1 MKPRV
6 EVPARPAATA
16 PRNGIR
22 LDEIDLTLV
31 RELQSDA
38 RQSNVAL
45 ARKVKLTEGAVRRRI
60 DNLLTRGAL
69 RIVAVAD
76 PETLGLHTHAVIGL
90 RVDIDRIEPL
100 SDELAGM
107 RELSYVYQTA
117 GQFDIIVVGFF
128 ASTEQLRVFLTKR
141 LGQLHGVKGT
151 DTYVVLRTMKR
162 SLRWGEVVTEE
173 AQAARAAFAEPE
185 RIARPGPRRTAVRSS
200 E

>member
-1 MKPRV
+1 VKS
-6 EVPARPAATA
+6 
-16 PRNGIR
+16 R

-60 DNLLTRGAL
+60 DNLLARGAL

-100 SDELAGM
+100 SDELASM

-141 LGQLHGVKGT
+141 LGQLQGVKGT

-173 AQAARAAFAEPE
+173 AQAARAAFADT
-185 RIARPGPRRTAVRSS
+185 RGAVRPGPRRTADRSS

>member
-1 MKPRV
+1 MKARV
-6 EVPARPAATA
+6 GAPPQRAPTARS
-16 PRNGIR
+16 GIR

-100 SDELAGM
+100 SDELANM

-128 ASTEQLRVFLTKR
+128 ASTEQLRVFLIKR
-141 LGQLHGVKGT
+141 LGQLQGVKGT

-173 AQAARAAFAEPE
+173 AQAARASFAEAEEAE
-185 RIARPGPRRTAVRSS
+185 RPRARRTADRSH

>member
-6 EVPARPAATA
+6 GGQTRLAAAARS
-16 PRNGIR
+16 GIR

-69 RIVAVAD
+69 RIVAVAE
-76 PETLGLHTHAVIGL
+76 PEILGLHTHAVIGL

-100 SDELAGM
+100 SDELASM

-128 ASTEQLRVFLTKR
+128 ASTEQLRMFLIKR
-141 LGQLHGVKGT
+141 LGQLQGVKGT

-173 AQAARAAFAEPE
+173 AQAARAAFAGAD
-185 RIARPGPRRTAVRSS
+185 RADRPRPHRTADRSR

>member
-6 EVPARPAATA
+6 GVPAQPGAISRS
-16 PRNGIR
+16 GIR

-60 DNLLTRGAL
+60 DNLLTRGTL

-100 SDELAGM
+100 SDELANM

-128 ASTEQLRVFLTKR
+128 ASTEQLRVFLIKR
-141 LGQLHGVKGT
+141 LGQLQGVKGT

-173 AQAARAAFAEPE
+173 AQAARAAFAEAE
-185 RIARPGPRRTAVRSS
+185 QTQRPRGRRTADRSH

>member
-1 MKPRV
+1 
-6 EVPARPAATA
+6 VP
-16 PRNGIR
+16 
-22 LDEIDLTLV
+22 LDEVDFALV
-31 RELQSDA
+31 REMQSDA

-76 PETLGLHTHAVIGL
+76 PEALGLNTHAVIGL

-100 SDELAGM
+100 SDELANM

-128 ASTEQLRVFLTKR
+128 ASNEQLRVFLTQR
-141 LGQLHGVKGT
+141 LGRLHGVKGT
-151 DTYVVLRTMKR
+151 DTYLVLRTMKR
-162 SLRWGEVVTEE
+162 SLRWGEVATEE
-173 AQAARAAFAEPE
+173 AEADRAALS
-185 RIARPGPRRTAVRSS
+185 RSPG

>member
-1 MKPRV
+1 VGVLPPSVTKRWSS
-6 EVPARPAATA
+6 A
-16 PRNGIR
+16 R
-22 LDEIDLTLV
+22 LDEIDMALV

-60 DNLLTRGAL
+60 DNLLARGAV

-76 PETLGLHTHAVIGL
+76 PETLGLQTHAVIGM

-100 SDELAGM
+100 SDELANM

-117 GQFDIIVVGFF
+117 GQFDLIVVGFF
-128 ASTEQLRVFLTKR
+128 ASTEQLRIFLTQR
-141 LGQLHGVKGT
+141 LGRLQGVKGT

-162 SLRWGEVVTEE
+162 SLRWGEVATEE
-173 AQAARAAFAEPE
+173 AQAADAAFSKQ
-185 RIARPGPRRTAVRSS
+185 V
-200 E
+200 